1 MSSDGLERFV
11 EAQEPVYETAL
22 RELRQG
28 RKQSHWMW
36 FVFPQLRGLGASGT
50 SRFYGIDSRAE
61 AEAYLDHPLL
71 GPRLREC
78 FETVNGTSGRSAV
91 QIFGPVDALKLRSS
105 ATLFEMAGGG
115 PEFRQCLLAFFDG
128 EPDRRTI
135 ELLDDPDRAGVEGG

>member
-1 MSSDGLERFV
+1 VSSEGLERFV
-11 EAQEPVYETAL
+11 EAQEPVYATAL

-50 SRFYGIDSRAE
+50 AWFYGIESRAE

-78 FETVNGTSGRSAV
+78 VETVNSTSGRSAV
-91 QIFGPVDALKLRSS
+91 QIFGTVDAMKLRSS
-105 ATLFEMAGGG
+105 ATLFEVAGGG
-115 PEFRQCLLAFFDG
+115 PAFRRCLVTFFEG
-128 EPDRRTI
+128 SPDPRTL
-135 ELLDDPDRAGVEGG
+135 ELLDDGSGGE